1 MLEFDWVVVV
11 QREGLRSWSVKT
23 AVACVLSRC
32 QSPSSGGEV
41 ASTEPR
47 GCQTFPRPGHH
58 PRGAVL
64 WSLVPCRR
72 RVSPRGADAPVV
84 SVVLLVLFLLG
95 LLLRLEQRRVP
106 PREDRADVLALVEEG
121 L

>member
-1 MLEFDWVVVV
+1 MLSSDWVVVV

-47 GCQTFPRPGHH
+47 GCQNFPRPGHH
-58 PRGAVL
+58 PRGAVR

-72 RVSPRGADAPVV
+72 RV
-84 SVVLLVLFLLG
+84 LFLNLASAVQAKAAKAVVVVEWF
-95 LLLRLEQRRVP
+95 LRRMIKASGQSLI
-106 PREDRADVLALVEEG
+106 VESPG
-121 L
+121 TCR